1 MCVSAWR
8 MCERLGSEFVFITT
22 GIQYLSEY
30 GWHVLLVLVCVG
42 VLWVKVG
49 PAVREW
55 WTKRKEREEELNFG
69 E

>member
-8 MCERLGSEFVFITT
+8 MCERLRSEFVFITT

-30 GWHVLLVLVCVG
+30 GWHILLFLVCVG

-55 WTKRKEREEELNFG
+55 WTKRKAREEELNFG

>member
-1 MCVSAWR
+1 MCDRVESKI
-8 MCERLGSEFVFITT
+8 FIT

-30 GWHVLLVLVCVG
+30 GWHILLVLVCVG

-49 PAVREW
+49 PTVREW
-55 WTKRKEREEELNFG
+55 WTRRKEREEELNFG